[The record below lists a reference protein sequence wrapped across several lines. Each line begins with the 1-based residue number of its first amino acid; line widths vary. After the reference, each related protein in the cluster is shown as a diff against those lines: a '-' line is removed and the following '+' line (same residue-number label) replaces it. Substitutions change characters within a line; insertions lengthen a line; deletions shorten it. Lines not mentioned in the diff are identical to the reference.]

1 MNILQK
7 WTLFDRKL
15 NGVQCVFPLGEK
27 SPKILRRAGEILTI
41 AELIIE
47 FEVMI
52 DVDVDVDV
60 HCGFVEPISM
70 TRSSLLSAVK
80 FNNLLSVLY

>member
-1 MNILQK
+1 M
-7 WTLFDRKL
+7 FDQGGFHL
-15 NGVQCVFPLGEK
+15 SENC
-27 SPKILRRAGEILTI
+27 PKFLRRAGEILTV

-47 FEVMI
+47 FVVMT
-52 DVDVDVDV
+52 DEDVDVDV
-60 HCGFVEPISM
+60 HCEFVEPISM

>member
-15 NGVQCVFPLGEK
+15 NGVQGGFPRGEN
-27 SPKILRRAGEILTI
+27 SSKILRKAGEILI
-41 AELIIE
+41 VAELYIE

-52 DVDVDVDV
+52 DVDIDVDV
-60 HCGFVEPISM
+60 HYGFVEPISM

>member
-1 MNILQK
+1 MIILQK

-15 NGVQCVFPLGEK
+15 NGVQGGFPLGEN
-27 SPKILRRAGEILTI
+27 SSKILRKAGEILI
-41 AELIIE
+41 VAELYIE

-52 DVDVDVDV
+52 DVDIDVDV
-60 HCGFVEPISM
+60 HYGFVEPISM